1 MRVLVIPD
9 CHLKPW
15 MFEKA
20 AAIMSGERTDNAVC
34 LMDIPD
40 DFGKDDPDLYKKA
53 YDAAIRFAKQFPQS
67 LWCYGNHDLSYVWS
81 KPETGFNPAVRI
93 RHLYCR

>member
-20 AAIMSGERTDNAVC
+20 AAIMSGERTV
-34 LMDIPD
+34 
-40 DFGKDDPDLYKKA
+40 DFSHDFNRGRSQKDRPGKPTVLTV
-53 YDAAIRFAKQFPQS
+53 
-67 LWCYGNHDLSYVWS
+67 G
-81 KPETGFNPAVRI
+81 
-93 RHLYCR
+93 

>member
-40 DFGKDDPDLYKKA
+40 DFGKDDPDLYK
-53 YDAAIRFAKQFPQS
+53 
-67 LWCYGNHDLSYVWS
+67 
-81 KPETGFNPAVRI
+81 
-93 RHLYCR
+93 

>member
-20 AAIMSGERTDNAVC
+20 TAIMSGERTDNAVC

-40 DFGKDDPDLYKKA
+40 DFGKDDPDLYKKT
-53 YDAAIRFAKQFPQS
+53 YDAAIRFAGLLGIQNSRILFFTRKIKHLHLRVSQILNVKQERT
-67 LWCYGNHDLSYVWS
+67 
-81 KPETGFNPAVRI
+81 K
-93 RHLYCR
+93 

>member
-20 AAIMSGERTDNAVC
+20 AAILTSPTIEIV
-34 LMDIPD
+34 
-40 DFGKDDPDLYKKA
+40 
-53 YDAAIRFAKQFPQS
+53 
-67 LWCYGNHDLSYVWS
+67 
-81 KPETGFNPAVRI
+81 GFLASD
-93 RHLYCR
+93 